1 VSVTIKPM
9 GGLGNQLFQY
19 AAGRK
24 AAEGHGVPL
33 YADLRHFSQNSLR
46 NYQLDSFGSVID
58 PNPVGGLTDLVTKA
72 LSVIDSARSDR
83 AHAVEPLFFG
93 LVRERNHRFSERF
106 INLPPRVTMR
116 GYFQSW
122 KYLVGQETALR
133 SELADITDPSEW
145 YKSESRVLADLG
157 EFVAIHIRLGDY
169 LLDPNFG
176 HLTNTYFGSAVESVA
191 SDARP
196 IVVFSDEPSR
206 AAELPFLQKMA
217 TRQIVVVEP
226 PPDSAPIESLNLLAL
241 AKDVIISNSTFGWWG
256 AWLAQANHG
265 GRVIAPTPWLL
276 STEFS
281 EEDLIP
287 SNWTRLDSTTG
298 KTPPS

>member
-1 VSVTIKPM
+1 MSVIIKPM

-19 AAGRK
+19 AAGRR
-24 AAEGHGVPL
+24 AAVGHGVPL
-33 YADLRHFSQNSLR
+33 YADLGHFSNNSLR
-46 NYQLDSFGSVID
+46 NYQLDSFASVIN
-58 PNPVGGLTDLVTKA
+58 PNPEGGLAGLATKA
-72 LSVIDSARSDR
+72 LSLIDSARSDR
-83 AHAVEPLFFG
+83 AHALEPLFFG
-93 LVRERNHRFSERF
+93 LVRERNHCFSERF
-106 INLPPRVTMR
+106 VNLPPRVTMR

-122 KYLVGQETALR
+122 RYLAGQETSLR
-133 SELADITDPSEW
+133 LELADITVPSQW
-145 YKSESRVLADLG
+145 YISQANFLRELG

-176 HLTNTYFGSAVESVA
+176 HLTNTYFESALESVDSGA
-191 SDARP
+191 SP

-206 AAELPFLQKMA
+206 AAGLPFVQNMS
-217 TRQIVVVEP
+217 TRQIIVVDP
-226 PPDSAPIESLNLLAL
+226 PPGSAPIESLNLLAL

-276 STEFS
+276 STELS
-281 EEDLIP
+281 EKDLIP

-298 KTPPS
+298 ERQQS